1 VTELQTPKVD
11 LDPGD
16 IIIISRLLDLEDNT
30 VVVVADIKPPEEPPP
45 TAAAAAA
52 SHDEALNSLPP
63 PPNPALCFSPTTL
76 GLA

>member
-11 LDPGD
+11 MDPGD

-30 VVVVADIKPPEEPPP
+30 VVVADIKPPEEPPP